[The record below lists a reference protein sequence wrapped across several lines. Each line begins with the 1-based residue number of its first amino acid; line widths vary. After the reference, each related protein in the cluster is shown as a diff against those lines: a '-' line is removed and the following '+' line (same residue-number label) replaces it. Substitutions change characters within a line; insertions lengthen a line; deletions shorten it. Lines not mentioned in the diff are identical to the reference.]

1 MFTVDQTTREKSL
14 VGVALG
20 SEPVDGSGGAV
31 QMARYV
37 DLTDPYYRDW
47 LASEAFSGEV
57 MPASYSIETLVKDDV
72 RELQPGQKAE
82 FNLNIGES
90 SERLLLTLNHDPGPS
105 LSPKNLDIQLPDSL
119 EAVCE
124 RHVNVEAC
132 SVANPPAGSYRFS
145 VGWGES
151 CSSDGEC
158 RDSVHNS
165 AYQVTAVALYDKPG
179 AGE

>member
-1 MFTVDQTTREKSL
+1 
-14 VGVALG
+14 
-20 SEPVDGSGGAV
+20 
-31 QMARYV
+31 
-37 DLTDPYYRDW
+37 
-47 LASEAFSGEV
+47 
-57 MPASYSIETLVKDDV
+57 MPAPYSIEALVKDDV

-82 FNLNIGES
+82 FNFSIGES

-119 EAVCE
+119 DAACE
-124 RHVNVEAC
+124 RHASVEVCA
-132 SVANPPAGSYRFS
+132 VENPPAGSYRFS

-151 CSSDGEC
+151 CRADGAC
-158 RDSVHNS
+158 RDPVHNS